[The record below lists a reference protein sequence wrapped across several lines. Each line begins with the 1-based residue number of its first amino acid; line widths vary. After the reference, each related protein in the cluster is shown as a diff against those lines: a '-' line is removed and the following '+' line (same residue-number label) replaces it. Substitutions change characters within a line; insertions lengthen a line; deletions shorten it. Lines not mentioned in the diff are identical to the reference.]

1 MRAVF
6 LTIIVFFSTGA
17 FAKSILIIG
26 DSISAGYG
34 MALEESWVSLLQQR
48 LASEG
53 GYRVINASISGNTT
67 TMGVGRTPSLL
78 EKYQPDIVI
87 IELGGNDGLQGH
99 PLQVMEANLSK
110 MVELS
115 KAAGAQVLLAG
126 IQIPPN
132 YGPRYTRE
140 FFAVF
145 PRVAEAQQIPLVPFI
160 LEGVATVDGLMQQ
173 DGIHPNAEAQPIL
186 LDNVWPYLEPLL
198 AQ

>member
-1 MRAVF
+1 MRSV
-6 LTIIVFFSTGA
+6 LLCIVLFFSAGA
-17 FAKSILIIG
+17 FGKSILVIG

-34 MALEESWVSLLQQR
+34 MAVEETWVNLLQKR
-48 LASEG
+48 LDG
-53 GYRVINASISGNTT
+53 QGDYQVINASISGNTT
-67 TMGVGRTPSLL
+67 TMGVGRTPALL
-78 EKYQPDIVI
+78 EMHQPDIVI

-99 PLQVMEANLSK
+99 PLQVMENNLNK

-115 KAAGAQVLLAG
+115 KNAGADVLLVG

-145 PRVAEAQQIPLVPFI
+145 STVAKAHQVPLVPFI
-160 LEGVATVDGLMQQ
+160 LEDVATVDGLMQS

-186 LDNVWPYLEPLL
+186 LNNIWPYLEPLL
-198 AQ
+198 K

>member
-1 MRAVF
+1 MRAVL
-6 LTIIVFFSTGA
+6 LTIVVFFSTGA
-17 FAKSILIIG
+17 FAKSILVIG

-34 MALEESWVSLLQQR
+34 MAVEETWVNLLQQR
-48 LASEG
+48 LDHRG
-53 GYRVINASISGNTT
+53 DYQVINASISGNTT
-67 TMGVGRTPSLL
+67 TMGVGRTPNLL

-99 PLQVMEANLSK
+99 PLQVMEANLNK

-115 KAAGAQVLLAG
+115 KNAGARVLLTG

-140 FFAVF
+140 FLAVF
-145 PRVAEAQQIPLVPFI
+145 PRVADAHQVPLVPFI
-160 LEGVATVDGLMQQ
+160 LEGVATEGELMQA
-173 DGIHPNAEAQPIL
+173 DGIHPNAEAQSIL

-198 AQ
+198 AE